1 MLNHQ
6 QIVEQILS
14 FSLQQHL
21 VKDKAIEDLQKQV
34 AELQKKLAQS
44 TPQA

>member
-34 AELQKKLAQS
+34 AELRKKLAES
-44 TPQA
+44 TSQA